1 MARFHSVTLTGSTS
15 LEENEQHGDD
25 MLQTL
30 KQLRA
35 DLFGPDRPLIDFSD
49 DRYVVLFEGDD
60 ELDALAWAEGHG
72 VVLHGKIA
80 NRADIYS
87 LYLDWTDLIDRG
99 LDAQPDPGWGVQ
111 QR

>member
-1 MARFHSVTLTGSTS
+1 MSRYHIVTLIGSSS
-15 LEENEQHGDD
+15 LNGNDLRGEG

-30 KQLRA
+30 RQLRS
-35 DLFGPDRPLIDFSD
+35 DLFGPDRPLIDFHG

-80 NRADIYS
+80 NRADIYT
-87 LYLDWTDLIDRG
+87 LYLGWTGLIDRG
-99 LDAQPDPGWGVQ
+99 LDAQPDPGWRVPQ
-111 QR
+111 H